1 VFTPVILASTF
12 GHERQ
17 HATAV
22 VDIVHNEMLAAK
34 GSALIDTLLLVGVL
48 AAVFLSDSLGRIRL
62 QIIGFIGC
70 AAGFA
75 IAALSGAFA
84 GTLSIV
90 LVFAGFM
97 VFNFMTAMGPNAQ
110 TYLIAGEVFPTEVRG
125 IGAGFAASFGKA
137 GAVLTTF
144 LFPILLISIG
154 TDTLLA
160 ILVGTSLLGAAVT
173 LVFPNRDR
181 R

>member
-1 VFTPVILASTF
+1 
-12 GHERQ
+12 
-17 HATAV
+17 
-22 VDIVHNEMLAAK
+22 M
-34 GSALIDTLLLVGVL
+34 
-48 AAVFLSDSLGRIRL
+48 
-62 QIIGFIGC
+62 
-70 AAGFA
+70 
-75 IAALSGAFA
+75 SGAFA

-173 LVFPNRDR
+173 LVFRIETAGKNLDTIRYEPADAPPARVGAEKRRLLSPNCDS
-181 R
+181 